1 MKNVAKTYEAMKDI
15 MQNDDHKEIE
25 NLENIFSEELNSKR
39 AITLHMVK
47 AKIGELKNSGLT
59 EVQVRDKLRYIQK
72 KHNRGLQ

>member
-1 MKNVAKTYEAMKDI
+1 MKNVAKTYEAMKD

-39 AITLHMVK
+39 AITLHMVE